1 MGVVEWLVN
10 DSKSTATSKA
20 FIERLCE
27 QMDSRG
33 APVWRIIIG
42 HPTLHPEISAVS
54 YLWERGQTAKERRV
68 GHGMRERGDYLGSP
82 IEYIHTHKTR
92 YRRDL
97 KVLDSQK
104 DHRLLHRL
112 AAQGGTDY
120 LGLPVLF
127 TNDVMGV
134 ATIATDRV
142 GGFCDADI
150 DALDAIMT
158 VATPVIELHAL
169 RFLSISMLDIY
180 VGHRTGARIL
190 NGQIGRND
198 AEMIEAAIW
207 FSDLRDFTP
216 LTEQLPLPKLLDSLN
231 AYFDLVAA
239 AVAAHGGEILK
250 FIGDA
255 MMIVFPVTG
264 KKDATAVCTAAYDAA
279 VDAFASLDAF
289 NHRRRRAKVP
299 ELNFGVGL
307 HFGEVI
313 YGNVGAAERLDFTVI
328 GAAVNHTARLES
340 LTKTVGSPML
350 MSRPFTDCITRD
362 FEFVGV
368 FPMKGIA
375 EPQEAFTAPSL

>member
-1 MGVVEWLVN
+1 M
-10 DSKSTATSKA
+10 
-20 FIERLCE
+20 
-27 QMDSRG
+27 
-33 APVWRIIIG
+33 
-42 HPTLHPEISAVS
+42 
-54 YLWERGQTAKERRV
+54 
-68 GHGMRERGDYLGSP
+68 
-82 IEYIHTHKTR
+82 
-92 YRRDL
+92 
-97 KVLDSQK
+97 
-104 DHRLLHRL
+104 
-112 AAQGGTDY
+112 
-120 LGLPVLF
+120 
-127 TNDVMGV
+127 
-134 ATIATDRV
+134 
-142 GGFCDADI
+142 
-150 DALDAIMT
+150 
-158 VATPVIELHAL
+158 
-169 RFLSISMLDIY
+169 
-180 VGHRTGARIL
+180 
-190 NGQIGRND
+190 
-198 AEMIEAAIW
+198 
-207 FSDLRDFTP
+207 
-216 LTEQLPLPKLLDSLN
+216 
-231 AYFDLVAA
+231 AA

-375 EPQEAFTAPSL
+375 EPQEAFTAPSF

>member
-10 DSKSTATSKA
+10 ESKSAATSTA

-27 QMDSRG
+27 QMAARG

-54 YLWERGQTAKERRV
+54 YLWERGQAAKERRV
-68 GHGMRERGDYLGSP
+68 SHGVRERGDYFGSP
-82 IEYIHTHKTR
+82 IEYIYTHKTQ

-97 KVLDSQK
+97 KALDSQK
-104 DHRLLHRL
+104 DHRVLHRL

-190 NGQIGRND
+190 NGQIDRND

-375 EPQEAFTAPSL
+375 EPQEAFAAPSF